1 MAAWIMQL
9 NPIRLDV
16 DGYVQATNLIQGKVI
31 PHFRNSV
38 KQGDRVYL
46 WRADGGRRG
55 TGGVIALGRVTEE
68 PRWVEPSPDSLVA
81 RFWRKGQPS
90 PRWSATVHLDERRL
104 TEEAGMLLRVDLE
117 QHPTLAT
124 LSVLT
129 FRAASTFSLTEQ
141 QDKDLFDLW
150 KDAGSPLAG

>member
-1 MAAWIMQL
+1 MAAWIMQI

-16 DGYVQATNLIQGKVI
+16 DGYVRSVNPIQGKVI

-38 KQGDRVYL
+38 KPGDRVYL

-55 TGGVIALGRVTEE
+55 TGGVIAIGRVVEE
-68 PRWVEPSPDSLVA
+68 PRWVEPAPDSPVA
-81 RFWRKGQPS
+81 RFWRAGQPN
-90 PRWSATVHLDERRL
+90 PRWSTEVHLDEIRL
-104 TEEAGMLLRVDLE
+104 TEEAGMLLRTDLE
-117 QHPTLAT
+117 QHPTLST

-141 QDKDLFDLW
+141 QDEDLFDLW
-150 KDAGSPLAG
+150 EGAGVSE